1 MMGYINIPAH
11 QAEPAHLSH
20 HQRRSAGKGV
30 GHLQGSGLPAGGE
43 STHCV
48 LSAHR
53 GLPSAALFTDLDQ
66 LAEGNKFFIH
76 VLDRAMAYQVGQI
89 LAVEPTQTES
99 LSIALVKI
107 WLPWLPARPTA

>member
-1 MMGYINIPAH
+1 M
-11 QAEPAHLSH
+11 
-20 HQRRSAGKGV
+20 
-30 GHLQGSGLPAGGE
+30 
-43 STHCV
+43 

-66 LAEGNKFFIH
+66 LTEGDKFFIH